1 MASSRKPQPNRVV
14 DRVREALSCGLH
26 RGARICVGLSGGM
39 DSMALL
45 DVLLRECGPLEFD
58 LSALHVHHG
67 ISAHADE
74 WARFCERACHR
85 RGVPLRIEHV
95 ELGRWR
101 RAYGVEAAARIARYG
116 AFARLDVDAV
126 LLAQHLDDQAETVLL
141 QLLRG
146 AGLPGLAAMGAERVD
161 WSGALDAAA
170 QGAQLMRLP
179 KIVRPLLEVPRAQI
193 AAYARQRRL
202 RWVEDDTNDDLRF
215 ARNRLRREVMPQLT
229 RLFPAAIAN
238 LGRSARHLAAA
249 ERLLAEL
256 GRTDL
261 RSVRSARGLAV
272 SRLLALG
279 PDRGH
284 NALRVWL
291 RAHSAP
297 ALDAVQLDE
306 LWRQL
311 GSVSRNRSMRF
322 DWGRWS
328 IERYRDDIV
337 LGESVHAHG
346 DARRHGD
353 EQDQPQEQERDHEHG
368 HHPQAD
374 RGRAESAGLLVPPE
388 YRPPPREPLAL
399 DWQGERPWSIAPLGG
414 TLRFRRV
421 RGQGIASEHLRPG
434 RVQVRSRAGG
444 ERIRLAANAGHR
456 TLKNLF
462 QEQAVPPSARARWPL
477 VYVDG
482 RLAVVPGIGC
492 ADTLRA
498 GPGQPGW
505 ELIWDDAAA
514 ASGRRLRAPL
524 EKSKNRAKIKS

>member
-1 MASSRKPQPNRVV
+1 MASSRKPQSNSVV
-14 DRVREALSCGLH
+14 DRVREALICGLQ
-26 RGARICVGLSGGM
+26 RGARICVGLSGGI
-39 DSMALL
+39 DSMVLL
-45 DVLLRECGPLEFD
+45 DVLLRECAPLQFD

-74 WARFCERACHR
+74 WARFCERVCRR

-101 RAYGVEAAARIARYG
+101 RAHGVEAAARIARYG

-161 WSGALDAAA
+161 WRGVLGAATRDA
-170 QGAQLMRLP
+170 QWTRLP

-202 RWVEDDTNDDLRF
+202 RWVEDNTNDDLRF
-215 ARNRLRREVMPQLT
+215 ARNRLRQKVMPQLT

-238 LGRSARHLAAA
+238 LARSARHLAAA

-256 GRTDL
+256 GHADL
-261 RSVRSARGLAV
+261 RSVRTAPGLAV
-272 SRLLALG
+272 SHLLALG

-297 ALDAVQLDE
+297 ALDAAQLDE

-311 GSVSRNRSMRF
+311 GSVSGNRAMRF

-328 IERYRDDIV
+328 IARYRDDIV
-337 LGESVHAHG
+337 LGESAAAHG
-346 DARRHGD
+346 EVRGHGH
-353 EQDQPQEQERDHEHG
+353 QRERVGDHEHG
-368 HHPQAD
+368 HHPQTDPGLA
-374 RGRAESAGLLVPPE
+374 ASAGVLALPE
-388 YRPPPREPLAL
+388 YRPPPRVPLAL
-399 DWQGERPWSIAPLGG
+399 DWHGERPWPIAPLGG

-421 RGQGIASEHLRPG
+421 CGRGIASEYVRPG

-462 QEQAVPPSARARWPL
+462 QEQAVPPAARARWPL

-505 ELIWDDAAA
+505 ELTWDDAAS
-514 ASGRRLRAPL
+514 ASGGPVRVPL